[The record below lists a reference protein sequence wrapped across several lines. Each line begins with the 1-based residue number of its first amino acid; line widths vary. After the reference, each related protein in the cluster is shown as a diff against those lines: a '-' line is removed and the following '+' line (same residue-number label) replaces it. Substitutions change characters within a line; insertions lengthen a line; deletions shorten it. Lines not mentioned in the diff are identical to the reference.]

1 MIDNLQYRVSSREI
15 IDLISAMRSNRLTRS
30 PFFQRNLV
38 WREIHKREFIETI
51 LAGLPFPQIF
61 LARGRIN
68 VDAMEAY
75 SCVVDG
81 QQRLTAIDEFIEG
94 KFSAGGRLYTQ
105 LSSDE
110 KASFLKYRV
119 AVIDFD
125 LEEHDPRLKEIFKR
139 LNRTYY
145 SLSTVEKIASEFSG
159 SDFMVAARVLCGD
172 FRDRFEEDSEL
183 DVSEHEDNP
192 FLIDPSLPKATID
205 WAKSVDVSEFSNLI
219 SGDKIFTNYEA
230 ARQVPLM
237 FVLTIMATVIHGN
250 YFKRTDKVKEYL
262 ELFNECFPEKEIVIE
277 NMRAVGRF
285 VEGADLDAG
294 DFWLRKANF
303 FTVAVEV
310 AKANTSGSAEI
321 FERLKKFGQSP
332 PERYVLAQREAVN
345 NRQERV
351 LRGNYFREYVL
362 QGDEAVLTEG
372 LWLDRMLASLPVEDG
387 GQAQGGENEL

>member
-1 MIDNLQYRVSSREI
+1 MLDNLQYRVSSREI
-15 IDLISAMRSNRLTRS
+15 IDLISAMRSSRLTRS

-81 QQRLTAIDEFIEG
+81 QQRLTAIDEFIESKFPADG
-94 KFSAGGRLYTQ
+94 KFYNQ
-105 LSSDE
+105 LTAEE
-110 KASFLKYRV
+110 KARFLKYRV

-125 LEEHDPRLKEIFKR
+125 LEESDPRLKEIFKR

-159 SDFMVAARVLCGD
+159 SDFMVSARVLCGD
-172 FRDRFEEDSEL
+172 FRDSGDEDGEL
-183 DVSEHEDNP
+183 DVLEREDNP
-192 FLIDPSLPKATID
+192 FLIDPSLPKATVD
-205 WAKSVDVSEFSNLI
+205 WARSVDVSEFSNLI

-237 FVLTIMATVIHGN
+237 FVLTIMATVVQGN

-262 ELFNECFPEKEIVIE
+262 EVFNESFPAKEDIISD
-277 NMRAVGRF
+277 MRTVGKF
-285 VEGADLDAG
+285 VEGADLSPG

-303 FTVAVEV
+303 FTLAVEV
-310 AKANTSGSAEI
+310 AKANTSGSEGI

-351 LRGNYFREYVL
+351 LRGSYFREYVL

-372 LWLDRMLASLPVEDG
+372 PSLERMLSYLPVENEAEDG
-387 GQAQGGENEL
+387 QNGS